1 MERVIEM
8 ALSELVET
16 DKELKTF
23 DGPAYRALALQVA
36 HYLGLDTNLVTK
48 GENSSAIC
56 IGRTVAMFKPIED
69 TNHIQVELV
78 GPLYDLEGVNFTYK
92 KPKDI
97 YPLVNM
103 LVKASGARD
112 TTEMQLLRGIQAV
125 MRKSGVDV
133 SFSYGEI
140 SENTYGVIVDIEYP
154 EVEKAKARF
163 YLQATQHDL
172 ETIVTCKA
180 AFDIYDGLEAKNE
193 CASIAAKQACLYMLE
208 MFTQVCGVDIKSRVA
223 AIVH

>member
-1 MERVIEM
+1 MERTIET
-8 ALSELVET
+8 ALSEFVET

-36 HYLGLDTNLVTK
+36 HYLGLDKDLVTK
-48 GENSSAIC
+48 GKNSSAIC
-56 IGRTVAMFKPIED
+56 IGRLVAMFEPIED

-78 GPLYDLEGVNFTYK
+78 GPLYNLEGICFTYK
-92 KPKDI
+92 QPRDI

-103 LVKASGARD
+103 IVKASGARD
-112 TTEMQLLRGIQAV
+112 TTEMQLLSRIQAV
-125 MRKSGVDV
+125 MRKSGVDS

-140 SENTYGVIVDIEYP
+140 AENTYGVIVDIEYP

-193 CASIAAKQACLYMLE
+193 CASIATQEACLYMLE
-208 MFTQVCGVDIKSRVA
+208 MFTQVCGIDIKSRVA